1 MRLAIRG
8 RTVLETPRLVVPAYF
23 HPALRPEE
31 WSWLVEHPDQ
41 VRLVIL
47 NPASG
52 PGARPDDLFVA
63 VSRRLRAAGVSVAGY
78 VDTDYGRRPRHAAV
92 ADIARYVEWFEVDGV
107 LFDQVSSGAEQV
119 GHYAELSRCARSMGL
134 QTVMFNHGTH
144 PIEDYAEHADILGT
158 FEGPW
163 HAYLGLAVPRWTRS
177 LPPASFHHVVYA
189 VPPDLLGEARVLA
202 SRRHAGNAYLTDAG
216 GGNPYDRLPAGC
228 VDPQAS

>member
-1 MRLAIRG
+1 MRLAVRS
-8 RTVLETPRLVVPAYF
+8 RTALATPRLVVPAYF

-41 VRLVIL
+41 VRLVVL
-47 NPASG
+47 NLASG
-52 PGARPDDLFVA
+52 PGGRPDDLFLA

-78 VDTDYGRRPRHAAV
+78 VDTDYGRRPRQTAA
-92 ADIARYVEWFEVDGV
+92 AEIARYVEWFEVDGV
-107 LFDQVSSGAEQV
+107 LFDRVTSGAEQI

-134 QTVMFNHGTH
+134 RTVMFNHGTH
-144 PIEDYAEHADILGT
+144 PVEDYAEHADILGT

-163 HAYLGLAVPRWTRS
+163 HAYLGLAIPRWTRS
-177 LPPASFHHVVYA
+177 LPPANFHHVVYS
-189 VPPDLLGEARVLA
+189 VPPDRLGEALSLA
-202 SRRHAGNAYLTDAG
+202 SRRRAGNAYVTDAG

>member
-1 MRLAIRG
+1 LVEA
-8 RTVLETPRLVVPAYF
+8 PRLVVPAYF
-23 HPALRPEE
+23 HPALRPED
-31 WSWLVEHPDQ
+31 WTWLVERPDQ

-47 NPASG
+47 NLASG
-52 PGARPDDLFVA
+52 PGGRPDDLFLA

-78 VDTDYGRRPRHAAV
+78 VDTDYGRRQRHSAV
-92 ADIARYVEWFEVDGV
+92 AEIARYVEWFEVDGAF
-107 LFDQVSSGAEQV
+107 FDQVASGAEHI

-144 PIEDYAEHADILGT
+144 PVEEYAEHADILGT

-163 HAYLGLAVPRWTRS
+163 HAYLGLAIPRWTRA
-177 LPPASFHHVVYA
+177 LPPARFCHVVYA
-189 VPPDLLGEARVLA
+189 VPPDRLGEARLLA
-202 SRRHAGNAYLTDAG
+202 SRRRAGNAYLTDAG